1 MDWNNTA
8 KTKYESVIKALN
20 KAYPEYDKWLA
31 DAGYFVPRDYY
42 FRNGGHISV
51 VEDTKCEDAKIIN
64 GGRACGKSLTAMMGM
79 FAAHMDEKPG
89 QSTVSIEPTV
99 PTISFD
105 DLYGGQCD
113 VD

>member
-1 MDWNNTA
+1 MEWNDIA
-8 KTKYESVIKALN
+8 ETKYESVIKAL
-20 KAYPEYDKWLA
+20 KEAHPEYDKWFA
-31 DAGYFVPRDYY
+31 DAGYLVPRDYY

-51 VEDTKCEDAKIIN
+51 VDDTELKYTKMIN
-64 GGRACGKSLTAMMGM
+64 GGRVCGKYLAAMMGM

-99 PTISFD
+99 PTISFE
-105 DLYGGQCD
+105 DLYGGQCN

>member
-1 MDWNNTA
+1 MDWNDTA
-8 KTKYESVIKALN
+8 KTKYESVIKAL
-20 KAYPEYDKWLA
+20 KEAHPEYDKWFA
-31 DAGYFVPRDYY
+31 DAGYLVPRDYY

-51 VEDTKCEDAKIIN
+51 VEDTKCDYTKMIY
-64 GGRACGKSLTAMMGM
+64 GGRACGKSLTAKMGM

-105 DLYGGQCD
+105 DLYRSTQ
-113 VD
+113 

>member
-1 MDWNNTA
+1 MNWNDIA
-8 KTKYESVIKALN
+8 ETKYKSVIKALD
-20 KAYPEYDKWLA
+20 KAYPGYDRWFA
-31 DAGYFVPRDYY
+31 DAGYLVPRDYY
-42 FRNGGHISV
+42 FKNGSHISV
-51 VEDTKCEDAKIIN
+51 VDDTELKYTKMIN
-64 GGRACGKSLTAMMGM
+64 GGRACGKSLTAKMEML
-79 FAAHMDEKPG
+79 AAHMDEKPG